1 MIERRDML
9 IALACASA
17 LGAAEGLRPRHKLA
31 RLREG
36 AKLTDIVPAHFAGW
50 AVGGGGDIVL
60 PRTEGSLAA
69 RLYSDQLARV
79 YKPDAPA
86 PGAANG
92 SIDPEVMV
100 LIAYGAAQ
108 NDVLQLHRPEVCYP
122 AIGFQITAR
131 QMLDLPLPSGAV
143 IPAVALTAQSGGR
156 IEDIVYWTRVGDAL
170 PRTAGEQR
178 SDRLRSAIA
187 GYVGDGMLVRA
198 SSVRI
203 GSQPN
208 YPTLEAFMVAL
219 MKAVAPRDRAAF
231 IGSAINV

>member
-9 IALACASA
+9 IALACAGA
-17 LGAAEGLRPRHKLA
+17 LATAEGLRPRHKLV

-36 AKLTDIVPAHFAGW
+36 AKLTDIVPARIAGW

-79 YKPDAPA
+79 YKPDAAPA
-86 PGAANG
+86 ASA
-92 SIDPEVMV
+92 SDTVDPDIMV

-108 NDVLQLHRPEVCYP
+108 SDVLQLHRPEVCYP

-131 QMLDLPLPSGAV
+131 KMLDLPLASGAMV
-143 IPAVALTAQSGGR
+143 PAVALTAQSGGR
-156 IEDIVYWTRVGDAL
+156 IEDIVYWTRVGDSL

-178 SDRLRSAIA
+178 SDRLRSAMA
-187 GYVGDGMLVRA
+187 GNVGDGMLVRA
-198 SSVRI
+198 SSLRL
-203 GSQPN
+203 GSQPDYQN
-208 YPTLEAFMVAL
+208 LSAFLVAL
-219 MKAVAPRDRAAF
+219 VKAVAPRDRAAF
-231 IGSAINV
+231 IGSDIHA